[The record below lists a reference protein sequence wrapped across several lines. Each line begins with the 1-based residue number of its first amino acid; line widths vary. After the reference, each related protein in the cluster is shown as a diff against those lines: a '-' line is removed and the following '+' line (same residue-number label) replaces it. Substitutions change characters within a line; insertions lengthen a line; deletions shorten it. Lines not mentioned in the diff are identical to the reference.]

1 MVKDYHKGVK
11 LQIYISEE
19 LNNKINACVEAINT
33 DAENSDL
40 ILDIETKSSFIRK
53 SLDYIC
59 DKYLKG

>member
-33 DAENSDL
+33 DAENLDL

>member
-1 MVKDYHKGVK
+1 MVKDYHKGIK